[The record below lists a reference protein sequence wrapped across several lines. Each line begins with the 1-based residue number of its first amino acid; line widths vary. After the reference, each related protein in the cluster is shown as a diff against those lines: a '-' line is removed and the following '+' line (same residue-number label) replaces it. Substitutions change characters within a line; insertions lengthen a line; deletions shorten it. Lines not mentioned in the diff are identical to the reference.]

1 MSDYDIGYGK
11 PPKKGQFKPG
21 QSGNPKGR
29 PKGSKSFSTVLRDE
43 LGGFLTVKEG
53 GKTRRVTKLEAV
65 TKRLISKAMNGDP
78 RAMAELFR
86 QMNAH
91 LSEESEGGAAS
102 LPATES
108 DIAML
113 EDFFRRAAANKSG
126 GEENG

>member
-1 MSDYDIGYGK
+1 MSDDDIGYGK
-11 PPKKGQFKPG
+11 PPKAGRFKPG

-29 PKGSKSFSTVLRDE
+29 PKGSKSFSTVLMNE
-43 LGGFLTVKEG
+43 LHELLTVKEA
-53 GKTRRVTKLEAV
+53 GKTRRLTKLEAV
-65 TKRLISKAMNGDP
+65 IKQLVSKALKGDP

-86 QMNAH
+86 QVNAH
-91 LSEESEGGAAS
+91 LPEEGEGDAGS

-126 GEENG
+126 GE